1 MLNNDVTNSA
11 DFATILSIFGVA
23 NGPYGLAS
31 GIFSANPKDVTVIL
45 HEFGHTFGGQHSFD
59 NKHNDPKKGY
69 AFGYDY
75 KNKFGTPLSYSNQPL
90 YYWSNPRI
98 NHPKLG
104 VPLGHENAN
113 DMARYITEERFSLNR
128 GDESRACYTC
138 NAYSGERFYRN
149 THLTFTGCFLAKKNW
164 KQFGTALAGKGI
176 YYYSNPRTNTNI
188 VFKLFIS
195 FKSVC
200 PSGWKEFRDNCYG
213 FAPRYMSFTKAK
225 QFCVARKV
233 KILLLG

>member
-1 MLNNDVTNSA
+1 MSPASNLNQLMMLNNDVTNSA

-113 DMARYITEERFSLNR
+113 DMARYITEERFSTNR

-138 NAYSGERFYRN
+138 NAYSGESFTEIHILLLLSVFCKRKIGNFFYSFGR
-149 THLTFTGCFLAKKNW
+149 KKSL
-164 KQFGTALAGKGI
+164 KYLYT
-176 YYYSNPRTNTNI
+176 
-188 VFKLFIS
+188 
-195 FKSVC
+195 VC

-213 FAPRYMSFTKAK
+213 FVPRYMSFTKAK

-233 KILLLG
+233 KIVLL

>member
-1 MLNNDVTNSA
+1 MSPASNLNQLTMLNNDVTNSA

-149 THLTFTGCFLAKKNW
+149 THLTFTGCFLAKKKGNNLVQLW
-164 KQFGTALAGKGI
+164 QEKASTIIQIQELTPILFLSYLYHSNQFVHLVGKNLETTVMDLHQDI
-176 YYYSNPRTNTNI
+176 
-188 VFKLFIS
+188 
-195 FKSVC
+195 
-200 PSGWKEFRDNCYG
+200 
-213 FAPRYMSFTKAK
+213 
-225 QFCVARKV
+225 
-233 KILLLG
+233 